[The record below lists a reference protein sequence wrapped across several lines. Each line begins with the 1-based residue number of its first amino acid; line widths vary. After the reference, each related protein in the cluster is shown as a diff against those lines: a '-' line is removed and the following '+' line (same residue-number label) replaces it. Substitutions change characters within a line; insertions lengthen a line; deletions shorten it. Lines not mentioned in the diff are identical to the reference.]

1 MKKTLVMLA
10 LVASGLAFADAPASA
25 QPQQKP
31 QTPASQP
38 AKAAPAKPE
47 VKLVAD
53 KKEEEPQAV
62 ATATNPTVKPK
73 LVVDKK
79 EGEQQ
84 PATETATTPKKA
96 KLLTVADQKDCGCQ
110 ACPKKDKD
118 PAGMTGNKDSQKP
131 ATAGEAAPK
140 IALA

>member
-47 VKLVAD
+47 VKFVAD
-53 KKEEEPQAV
+53 KKDEEPQAI
-62 ATATNPTVKPK
+62 ATTNPTVKPK
-73 LVVDKK
+73 LVADKK
-79 EGEQQ
+79 EGEER
-84 PATETATTPKKA
+84 PTTATTTTPKNA
-96 KLLTVADQKDCGCQ
+96 KLFTVADQKNCGCQ

-118 PAGMTGNKDSQKP
+118 PAGMTGDKDCQKP
-131 ATAGEAAPK
+131 ATAGKTAPK

>member
-53 KKEEEPQAV
+53 KKEEEPQA
-62 ATATNPTVKPK
+62 TTTPTVKPK

-79 EGEQQ
+79 DGEEQ
-84 PATETATTPKKA
+84 PTTATTPAPKKA
-96 KLLTVADQKDCGCQ
+96 KLLNVADQKECGCQ

-118 PAGMTGNKDSQKP
+118 SAGTSDKEGQKP
-131 ATAGEAAPK
+131 ATAGKAAAK